1 MHRALGAYLSVRNQ
15 VQLTVKSIETE
26 HIEDEYGIPFQ
37 IFCGVSGN
45 THNFWSLVNARRI
58 IGYTPEDN
66 SQIRFADKI
75 AKITAV
81 AQETSSLDR

>member
-1 MHRALGAYLSVRNQ
+1 
-15 VQLTVKSIETE
+15 LTIKSIENE

-45 THNFWSLVNARRI
+45 THNFWSLANARRI
-58 IGYTPEDN
+58 IGYTTEDN

-75 AKITAV
+75 AKIMAV